1 MRTPTKFVQPLTEEQ
16 REQLKVV
23 MKSQAPQR
31 TRMRAHAILLSE
43 RRYAI
48 DQIADIYQVDRD
60 RVSEWLD
67 WWEEFEF
74 QGLDDDPR
82 SGRPPKLTER
92 EQKRAVKLTLKEPRS
107 LRQGLTA
114 IATTVGKL
122 ISRDTLKRILH
133 GEDYGWKRLRR
144 SLRSLRDE
152 AEFRSAQAE
161 LAALRTQALE
171 PTRSFDLWYFDE
183 AGFTLTPCIPY
194 AWQKVGQTLEL
205 ASTHSPRQ
213 NLLGFFN
220 LHQEFR
226 PFAFQGAIDTQTV
239 VYCFNLFCQQLHRP
253 AVVVVDTAPI
263 HTSEDFIEQLPLW
276 HAQGLTVK
284 FLPPYCPELNLI
296 EILWRKIKY
305 EWLPLTAYQSFN
317 TMTRALFAVLRGVGS
332 KYRITFA

>member
-1 MRTPTKFVQPLTEEQ
+1 MKTPTKFVQPLTEAQ
-16 REQLKVV
+16 RERLKEV

-43 RRYAI
+43 RRYSI
-48 DQIADIYQVDRD
+48 DQIADISQSDRD

-67 WWEEFEF
+67 GWEKYQVDGWEE
-74 QGLDDDPR
+74 DPR
-82 SGRPPKLTER
+82 SGRPPKLTEK

-114 IATTVGKL
+114 IATMVGKL
-122 ISRDTLKRILH
+122 IRRDTLKRSLP

-152 AEFRSAQAE
+152 VECRAAHAE
-161 LAALRTQALE
+161 LAVLRAQALD
-171 PTRSFDLWYFDE
+171 PARQCDLWYCDE
-183 AGFTLTPCIPY
+183 AGVTLTPGVPY
-194 AWQKVGQTLEL
+194 AWQKVGQPLAL

-220 LHQEFR
+220 LPQEWH
-226 PFAFQGAIDTQTV
+226 PVACAGAIDTQTV
-239 VYCFNLFCQQLHRP
+239 IPCFTLFRHQLQRP
-253 AVVVVDTAPI
+253 AMGVVDNAPI
-263 HTSEDFIEQLPLW
+263 HTSDAFVEQLLPW
-276 HAQGLTVK
+276 QEQGLEVK
-284 FLPPYCPELNLI
+284 FIPPSCPELNLI

-305 EWLPLTAYQSFN
+305 EWLPLDAYQSFK
-317 TMTRALFAVLRGVGS
+317 TMTRALFEVLRGIGS